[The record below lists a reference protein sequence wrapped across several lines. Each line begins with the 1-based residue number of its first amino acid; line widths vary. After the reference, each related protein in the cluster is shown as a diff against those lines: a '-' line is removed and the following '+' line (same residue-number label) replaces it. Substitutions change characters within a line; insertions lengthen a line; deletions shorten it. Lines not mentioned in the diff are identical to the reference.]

1 MPPVTLGE
9 IIIVLGLLVW
19 LVHDLLVLTGGP
31 NGSKGFDN
39 YIVNFFSSCLSV
51 AVKFL
56 TSAESQLQ
64 PIVLAF
70 RNAMASGGKPIG
82 DVISNDI
89 KGLAINSF
97 NAMEKVLTTGHP
109 SLPEEAVALGGAGLA
124 EAFSFGFESFAVTA
138 AFEAAFPEKLNVL
151 NGAGPMLAQLAGFAE
166 ITAAIRDPLYANAF
180 GKSADYYYKSLFKPE
195 FPDEADAVTWHSR
208 RLLGDP
214 ELRTIFKY
222 SGLKAEYE
230 EPYIKSAYRS
240 VQPRAIATA
249 IQDTPFPVAEMTELL
264 QFGGYRDQD
273 VALLLTAF
281 EGAST
286 RNVRNQYL
294 SSITTAAERGTLSAA
309 EVESAL
315 TDLNFSD
322 QAKHW
327 VQLTIATR
335 KLEQLAEIYRKEVS
349 ALYKFSLITDAQ
361 YVPALEAIG
370 IAQADANAHYALDS
384 ANKLG
389 HEAAAAAREAARLAA
404 EVTRA
409 ASKAALANYAEHNI
423 DELALAAALAV
434 AGVPAQVIPWAVDV
448 AALRRQASMRNVFGK
463 RVTTDAAVLLREQVA
478 ALKEQVIKKLL
489 DTTSARTQLQNLGLP
504 PTDVED
510 LLARWAA
517 QALKTVLPVQ

>member
-1 MPPVTLGE
+1 MSALLDLLLYFLGA
-9 IIIVLGLLVW
+9 IFGLAAFYNVLGDKNRAALANW
-19 LVHDLLVLTGGP
+19 LK
-31 NGSKGFDN
+31 N
-39 YIVNFFSSCLSV
+39 
-51 AVKFL
+51 FL
-56 TSAESQLQ
+56 TARLESFLPLLNALEAQLQ
-64 PIVLAF
+64 PITSAF
-70 RNAMASGGKPIG
+70 VTAIEKFAPTISRDVRIPVDTLVRATIAEKEIAM
-82 DVISNDI
+82 V
-89 KGLAINSF
+89 GLGVSTPDNFAAF
-97 NAMEKVLTTGHP
+97 AAQAM
-109 SLPEEAVALGGAGLA
+109 SDAFIFGAGSALT
-124 EAFSFGFESFAVTA
+124 SA
-138 AFEAAFPEKLNVL
+138 AFEAVLPEKLNTL
-151 NGAGPMLAQLAGFAE
+151 NAVGPIMASMAGFDEVTKEVLA
-166 ITAAIRDPLYANAF
+166 PLYKNAF
-180 GKSADYYYKSLFKPE
+180 GKSAEYHWRSVFKPE
-195 FPDEADAVTWHSR
+195 FPDEADAVLWHAR
-208 RLLGDP
+208 RFLTDDQ
-214 ELRTIFKY
+214 LRAVFAV
-222 SGLKAEYE
+222 SGLKPEYE
-230 EPYIKSAYRS
+230 TPYINSAYRA
-240 VQPRAIATA
+240 VQPRVLATLF
-249 IQDTPFPVAEMTELL
+249 QDVPFP
-264 QFGGYRDQD
+264 RDQIQGMLERAGIFPQD
-273 VALLLTAF
+273 VPVLLDGF
-281 EGAST
+281 EFASVK
-286 RNVRNQYL
+286 NVRNQYL
-294 SSITTAAERGTLSAA
+294 SATITAAERGTLTPA
-309 EVESAL
+309 EVDSAL
-315 TDLNFSD
+315 TDLTFSD

-361 YVPALEAIG
+361 YVPSLEAIG

-389 HEAAAAAREAARLAA
+389 HEAAAAARAAAKLEA

-448 AALRRQASMRNVFGK
+448 AALRRQAIMRNVFGK